1 MKKNT
6 RLLCLFL
13 ALLLTVTAVSTTL
26 SGCAEIDHPDA
37 ESETVPETLA
47 VSEAETDPVK
57 NALNA
62 LKGIADWGNKEF
74 GILYTNDF
82 FGYDTEVEATPPQGD
97 TTNSAII
104 NDAVYER
111 NTLFEELCKLE
122 FITIPVNSGV
132 ATSRVQAEAQTA
144 TGDFQLITMK
154 TRDTA
159 AAATSGVLYNYLDLD
174 IEYERPWWDQGTVDF
189 ALDGRVFFMNGP
201 FNMVDDNV
209 TFVMMFNKEL
219 YADYQVEDPYLTVER
234 GDWTLT
240 YFNSVISNLST
251 DDGDGVWTDH
261 DTYGFATPNSIGD
274 TLFYGAGLR
283 YVNNS
288 RDVGEPQLVLNE
300 KMEQALNVMDIAR
313 SIVHENHS
321 TYVAPSFYE
330 DLAKNMFVQG
340 RSLFYCEA
348 ASYLGALNAE
358 MEDEYGV
365 LPLPKYDTKQEKY
378 TTWIHS
384 SGSTLSLP
392 TSIARGDT
400 KPFEAV
406 LETYVLLSQKIVKP
420 AFYDTMLTVRNVQDV
435 ESSDMLDMI
444 FQNRTYDMAIY
455 FESLGFANLFASSVL
470 NEGANFSSAY
480 KSESKS
486 FEKRVKSIL
495 RKLQNSH

>member
-1 MKKNT
+1 MKFTVKI
-6 RLLCLFL
+6 LCALL
-13 ALLLTVTAVSTTL
+13 ALLLTMTAITA
-26 SGCAEIDHPDA
+26 C
-37 ESETVPETLA
+37 VPEDDAPGATDGA
-47 VSEAETDPVK
+47 TTESANTPAPETDLLEDSLK
-57 NALNA
+57 ALD
-62 LKGIADWGNKEF
+62 GRSYWQGDF

-82 FGYDTEVEATPPQGD
+82 FGYDAEVEADMDKGSD
-97 TTNSAII
+97 TAAGII

-111 NTLFEELCKLE
+111 NTLFEELCDLD
-122 FITIPVNSGV
+122 FVTIPVSSDV
-132 ATSRVQAEAQTA
+132 ATARVQAEAQTA
-144 TGDFQLITMK
+144 TGDFQLVTMK

-159 AAATSGVLYNYLDLD
+159 AAATTGVLYNYLDLD
-174 IEYERPWWDQGTVDF
+174 LEFERPWWDQGTLDF

-209 TFVMMFNKEL
+209 TFVMMFNKDL
-219 YADYQVEDPYLTVER
+219 YKDYQVEDPYATVAR
-234 GDWTLT
+234 GDWTLP

-251 DDGDGVWTDH
+251 DNGDGVWTDH

-288 RDVGEPQLVLNE
+288 RDVGEPQLVLDE

-365 LPLPKYDTKQEKY
+365 LPLPKYDTNQEKY

-384 SGSTLSLP
+384 SGSTLSIP
-392 TSIARGDT
+392 TSVARGDMEL
-400 KPFEAV
+400 FENV
-406 LETYVLLSQKIVKP
+406 LETYVLLSQKVVKP

-435 ESSDMLDMI
+435 ESSEMLDMI
-444 FQNRTYDMAIY
+444 FMNRTYDMAIY

-470 NEGANFSSAY
+470 SDGADFTSAY
-480 KSESKS
+480 KAESKS
-486 FEKRVKSIL
+486 FNKRVANIL
-495 RKLQNSH
+495 RKLQKME